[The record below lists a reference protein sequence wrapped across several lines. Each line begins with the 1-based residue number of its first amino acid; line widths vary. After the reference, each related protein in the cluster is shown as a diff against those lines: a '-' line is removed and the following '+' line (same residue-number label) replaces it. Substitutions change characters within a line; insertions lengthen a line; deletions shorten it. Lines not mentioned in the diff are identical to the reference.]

1 MTTPSGRHLILDF
14 WGCSHELLN
23 DAVSLERAIV
33 EAAQASNVRIVER
46 LVHSFL
52 PQGVTALLL
61 LEESHLSIHTWP
73 EHGYAAVDFYT
84 CGDGD
89 PERAADVLR
98 AALSATHV
106 EERLLV
112 RGVRAEVAS

>member
-14 WGCSHELLN
+14 WGCSNELLD

-33 EAAQASNVRIVER
+33 EAAEASHVRIVDR
-46 LVHSFL
+46 LVHAFS

-84 CGDGD
+84 CGEGD
-89 PERAADVLR
+89 TNRAAAVLR
-98 AALSATHV
+98 EALSASHV
-106 EERLLV
+106 EERLLE
-112 RGVRAEVAS
+112 RGVRPRGIQ